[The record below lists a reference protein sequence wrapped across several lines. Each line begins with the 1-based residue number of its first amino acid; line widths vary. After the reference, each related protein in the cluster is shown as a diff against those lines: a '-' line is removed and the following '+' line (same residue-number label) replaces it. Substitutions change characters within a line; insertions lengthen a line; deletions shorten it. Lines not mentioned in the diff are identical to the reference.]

1 MNSIAAQVMK
11 SRWQQTLI
19 LTVLLLP
26 VAATADTLQDAHGLS
41 NSEHQT
47 DAAEAGKPS
56 DQKRLLP
63 LNNTRNTR
71 DLGGYSTANGRRL
84 KWGLLFRSDS
94 LADLDASDL
103 AYLERLQLA
112 AVTDLRSEAERV
124 QAPSQ
129 LPRQSPTI
137 AYQTLDINDPAIN
150 IAELS
155 RKFFSGQL
163 SETELIAL
171 TDRTSYISNTAISRT
186 WGQWVADLANPGALP
201 HLFHCTAG
209 KDRTG
214 FASAIILLTLGVP
227 KAEIMHDFLLTNQYL
242 DERIEATVKKIQA
255 NSTTHVNAD
264 VLRQVIGVTPNS
276 LENAFAAMEDQYGSI
291 DLYIEQGLGIDK
303 ATQSKLRALLL
314 E

>member
-1 MNSIAAQVMK
+1 MK

-47 DAAEAGKPS
+47 DAAEAGNPS

-129 LPRQSPTI
+129 LARQSPAI

-150 IAELS
+150 VAELS
-155 RKFFSGQL
+155 RKFYSGLL

-171 TDRTSYISNTAISRT
+171 TDRTSYISNRAISST
-186 WGQWVADLANPGALP
+186 WGQWVADLANPGA
-201 HLFHCTAG
+201 
-209 KDRTG
+209 
-214 FASAIILLTLGVP
+214 
-227 KAEIMHDFLLTNQYL
+227 
-242 DERIEATVKKIQA
+242 
-255 NSTTHVNAD
+255 
-264 VLRQVIGVTPNS
+264 
-276 LENAFAAMEDQYGSI
+276 
-291 DLYIEQGLGIDK
+291 
-303 ATQSKLRALLL
+303 
-314 E
+314 